1 MEIPKEKSL
10 MVDLVGDN
18 SKESTAGDEDLTKVG
33 MDETALNEERPPP
46 AAVTEAL
53 KRRSSVGHSIRRSQS
68 GANGLTFED
77 QLLVIADNTADVSVK
92 EKVRKVVNL
101 AISATCRAL
110 LNEND
115 KLIDLEPGSSDEK
128 RAELVDTLASALGQ
142 RPLMQETH
150 LSEVGSFIGKMA
162 GAKSATAAGIKAP
175 TLMSSRLSQLK
186 NYVSALNEERDS
198 WSALKQ
204 SRKNKFNLVRAE
216 RQAIIRGEK
225 CVTSAERENL
235 SPYEDAW
242 LKNFSDGSGELDRMK
257 KQAIDVENA
266 RNALCDKVKRK
277 RKILDDMN
285 NELDDMIHRIEEASK
300 RTIVGGGAGGG
311 LESLPPI
318 RKAESIPDTPFGAE
332 VKAWI
337 ADMQD

>member
-1 MEIPKEKSL
+1 
-10 MVDLVGDN
+10 
-18 SKESTAGDEDLTKVG
+18 
-33 MDETALNEERPPP
+33 
-46 AAVTEAL
+46 
-53 KRRSSVGHSIRRSQS
+53 
-68 GANGLTFED
+68 
-77 QLLVIADNTADVSVK
+77 
-92 EKVRKVVNL
+92 
-101 AISATCRAL
+101 
-110 LNEND
+110 
-115 KLIDLEPGSSDEK
+115 
-128 RAELVDTLASALGQ
+128 
-142 RPLMQETH
+142 MQETH
-150 LSEVGSFIGKMA
+150 LSEVGSFIGKMG
-162 GAKSATAAGIKAP
+162 GAKSTTAAGLKAP

-242 LKNFSDGSGELDRMK
+242 LKNFSDGSGELERMK

-266 RNALCDKVKRK
+266 RNALCNKVKRK

-300 RTIVGGGAGGG
+300 RTIVGGGSGAEAGGS
-311 LESLPPI
+311 LESLPIPI

-337 ADMQD
+337 A

>member
-1 MEIPKEKSL
+1 
-10 MVDLVGDN
+10 
-18 SKESTAGDEDLTKVG
+18 
-33 MDETALNEERPPP
+33 MDETALNDGPTPP

-77 QLLVIADNTADVSVK
+77 QLLVIADNTADVSVN

-242 LKNFSDGSGELDRMK
+242 LKNFSDGSGELERMK

-266 RNALCDKVKRK
+266 RNALCDKRK

-300 RTIVGGGAGGG
+300 RTIVGGGGGSGVGAAASG

-337 ADMQD
+337 ADMQDS